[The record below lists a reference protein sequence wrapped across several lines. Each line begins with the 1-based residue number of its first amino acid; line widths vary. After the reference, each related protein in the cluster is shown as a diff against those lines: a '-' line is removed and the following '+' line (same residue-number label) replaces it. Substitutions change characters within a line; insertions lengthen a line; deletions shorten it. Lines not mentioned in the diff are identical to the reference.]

1 MAVGGAKAMNV
12 NPKSDAEIPE
22 SWVKGLG
29 LLKVLYD
36 AGAFPADT
44 ASMANTE
51 APLYFRKGEAA
62 MYLDG
67 SWFSVVD
74 PDGKTEGAKVT
85 ADDVKV
91 IPFPSYTESENEP
104 GTILSGFSSG
114 WYISKKC
121 WNDEAKRKAAIDF
134 VKYNSQRRSHREI
147 RGGRRR
153 LRGLPTRPRWTK
165 AR

>member
-67 SWFSVVD
+67 SWFSVVI
-74 PDGKTEGAKVT
+74 PT
-85 ADDVKV
+85 VK
-91 IPFPSYTESENEP
+91 PREP
-104 GTILSGFSSG
+104 
-114 WYISKKC
+114 
-121 WNDEAKRKAAIDF
+121 R
-134 VKYNSQRRSHREI
+134 
-147 RGGRRR
+147 
-153 LRGLPTRPRWTK
+153 
-165 AR
+165 